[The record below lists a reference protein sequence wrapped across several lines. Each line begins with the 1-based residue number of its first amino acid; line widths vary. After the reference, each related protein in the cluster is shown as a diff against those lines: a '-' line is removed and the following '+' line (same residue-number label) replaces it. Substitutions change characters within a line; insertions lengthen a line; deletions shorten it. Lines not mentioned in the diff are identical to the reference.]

1 MGIFSLAIFK
11 LFTYYKNSK
20 IGMIIKSNISTVE
33 DKKRVLH
40 TLLGTLDHVLIMM

>member
-20 IGMIIKSNISTVE
+20 IGMIIKSNISHCGRQEKSFAYIT
-33 DKKRVLH
+33 
-40 TLLGTLDHVLIMM
+40 GNP